1 MTREEKNAAIQEL
14 TSTLQNNK
22 NIYVADISGLDAD
35 ASSRLRRLCF
45 NKQVTIQ
52 VVKNTLLRKAMENSD
67 MEFGNMYDVL
77 KGNSSIMIS
86 ETGNAPAKV
95 IKEFRKKADKP
106 VFKAAYV
113 EEAIYIG
120 EENLEALVNLKSREE
135 LIGDVI
141 LLLQSPAKNVVSGL
155 KSAGGTLAGL
165 LKTLQERS
173 EN

>member
-1 MTREEKNAAIQEL
+1 MTREEKNTAIQEL
-14 TSTLQNNK
+14 TDTLQNNK

-35 ASSRLRRLCF
+35 ATSRLRRLCF

-52 VVKNTLLRKAMENSD
+52 VVKNTLLRKAMENSG
-67 MEFGNMYDVL
+67 MEFGGIYEVL

-95 IKEFRKKADKP
+95 IQEFRKKADKP

-120 EENLEALVNLKSREE
+120 EGDLDALINLKSREE
-135 LIGDVI
+135 LIGDVV

-155 KSAGGTLAGL
+155 KSAGGTLAGI
-165 LKTLQERS
+165 LKTLQERG